1 MMSLLYRALTH
12 RPDKQLLKQFKPPA
26 VPGVHGG
33 KTQLINPSH
42 YHRYCDITHWQHGDR
57 LHPCYLQML
66 SLPLQMRC
74 LAHPRSPFPLL
85 GLVHRKNQIS
95 QQSGIRLSKP
105 VTLRTGF
112 SAVTPHRRGWDIHM
126 YTTATQQ
133 ERECYHAEATYLVRV
148 KAPHVGDSA
157 EPSASQHEPS
167 APPYKPSA
175 PAHKSAEE
183 AEIAERWQNIA
194 SFSAPAD
201 AGRRYARISE
211 DANPIHLSAFTAKL
225 FGFPKAI
232 AHGMWT
238 LAMAVSYA
246 ETDKADHSTNI
257 NCDFKRPL
265 FLPGHADLKI
275 SRGEGITDFLLENS
289 ANGEPLIK
297 GAVKSGETGSAKN

>member
-1 MMSLLYRALTH
+1 MSLLYRALMH

-42 YHRYCDITHWQHGDR
+42 YHRYCDMTHWQHGDR

-74 LAHPRSPFPLL
+74 LAHPRSPFPLF

-133 ERECYHAEATYLVRV
+133 ERECYRAEATYLVRV
-148 KAPHVGDSA
+148 KAPHVGDGV
-157 EPSASQHEPS
+157 EPSAQVAKHS
-167 APPYKPSA
+167 
-175 PAHKSAEE
+175 EE
-183 AEIAERWQNIA
+183 TEVAKRWQSIA

-201 AGRRYARISE
+201 AGRRYAKISE

-232 AHGMWT
+232 AHGKWT

-246 ETDKADHSTNI
+246 ETDKADHSTDI

-265 FLPGHADLKI
+265 FLPGKADLKI
-275 SRGEGITDFLLENS
+275 SRGEGTTDFLLENS